1 MSSSP
6 RLGRKPMS
14 LRLKA
19 LSIVLLASLVLAT
32 IPIPV
37 ISFISSSLAAP
48 ADPVPSVAVNKY
60 FNSGSAADSVELL
73 VIQNNLDMRGMI
85 IKDFSA
91 SMGGDGGGKYQFAS
105 NALWSSVPAG
115 TLIVLRN
122 DTTAAD
128 VTVGGSDYNL
138 DVGMKNTT
146 YFSNLGGTFD
156 IAGAEMVMIK
166 ASGSVAAGVTG
177 NIHTL
182 AGGTATAQFNS
193 VAAPKLI
200 TSSQS
205 GTNQFVYANNSTQSI
220 NDFNGTDATGAA
232 TGLTFGAGNNANNTA
247 YINSL
252 RGAATPTPTATP
264 TVTPGAL
271 QFSSATYSVAE
282 NGGSISITVSRT
294 GGSDG
299 AVSANYASSNNSATS
314 GEDYTAASGILNFA
328 NGETSKTFSV
338 AILDDAEYEGDETVN
353 LALSAPAGGATL
365 GTPNTATLT
374 ITENEN
380 PPAVVPAGSVVIS
393 QIYGG
398 GGNNGAVYTNDFIEI
413 FNRSS
418 SPVNLAGWSVQYSS
432 SAGSSWSNRTN
443 LSGTL
448 APGQYYLIQEA
459 SGGSNGASLPAADI
473 DPATKINMSAT
484 SGKVALVSSTTALTG
499 ECPVGGP
506 TVMDFVG
513 YGDAATCKEG
523 PGPAPTLSASTAA
536 LRARNGCKDTDYNA
550 VNFTEVTPSA
560 RNSSSPLNVCP
571 AGDEAPEVF
580 TTTPTSGE
588 VNVNLDSNITIN
600 FDQVVN
606 VTGNWFQIS
615 CGTSGTHT
623 ATVTGG
629 PASFVLNPDTDFA
642 GSEQCTVTVYANA
655 ISDQDAQDPPDNMA
669 ANYVFSFRTFVPRDP
684 AEHMVMGN
692 PSGATTDTSVPNN
705 YLMMKNQYALS
716 YNNSR
721 GIPNWTS
728 WHLDTSWVTGVS
740 DRQNDFRSDDTLP
753 AGFTRVASGYNF
765 ATYGFD
771 RGHMV
776 PSADRTS
783 SEEDNSSTF
792 LMTNMVPQASGNN
805 QGPWAAMENYLRTL
819 LNNGGNELYILSGG
833 QGVGGTSSTG
843 NWDSIVDTGGN
854 SVTVP
859 KFTWKVVMVLPTGDG
874 DDAARVSNST
884 RTFAVI
890 MPNNDNIRPDD
901 WKKYLATVDQVEA
914 LTSYNFFSNVPE
926 DIQNVIEAKLDD
938 EYNTA
943 PVANGQSAT
952 TAEDTPK
959 QITLS
964 ASDFNVNNVLTF
976 SVVNGPQN
984 GTLSDIVDGKLT
996 YTPNGDYNGPDSF
1009 TFKVNDGGKDSN
1021 TATVTIGVTPVN
1033 DAPQL
1038 TGVPGSATIDELASY
1053 TFTAGGSDADGQ
1065 TLSFSLVGQP
1075 AGASIDATTGV
1086 FTWTPTEAQGGTGTL
1101 YSFTVRV
1108 TDGEATT
1115 DAVVSLS
1122 VNEVNQNPT
1131 LGAIASQTVTLGGT
1145 LTFKA
1150 MGSDADV
1157 PFQTLKYSLAGAP
1170 AGATINEDTGDFSW
1184 TPTASQVGAVYS
1196 FNIIVT
1202 DSMGGH
1208 AEQTVSVAVAYS
1220 WSGILSP
1227 VQDGGVYKAG
1237 RTLPLKFQLTGA
1249 SAGITNATATLW
1261 VAKISNGV
1269 AGTEVEAGSTSAA
1282 TTGNLFRYD
1291 PTAGQYIFNWSTAGY
1306 EPGTY
1311 QLRIDLGDGVLR
1323 TVTIGLK

>member
-1 MSSSP
+1 
-6 RLGRKPMS
+6 
-14 LRLKA
+14 
-19 LSIVLLASLVLAT
+19 
-32 IPIPV
+32 
-37 ISFISSSLAAP
+37 
-48 ADPVPSVAVNKY
+48 VAVNKY
-60 FNSGSAADSVELL
+60 FNSGSAADIVELL

-85 IKDFSA
+85 IKDFSS
-91 SMGGDGGGKYQFAS
+91 SMGSDGGGKYQFS
-105 NALWSSVPAG
+105 TNALWSSVPAG

-122 DTTAAD
+122 DTTAGD

-146 YFSNLGGTFD
+146 YFSSLAGTFD

-166 ASGSVAAGVTG
+166 AAGSGAAGVTG

-205 GTNQFVYANNSTQSI
+205 GTNQFVYVNNSTQSI
-220 NDFNGTDATGAA
+220 ADFNGTDATGAA
-232 TGLTFGAGNNANNTA
+232 TGLTFGVGNNANNTA

-252 RGAATPTPTATP
+252 RSTPPPTPTPTP
-264 TVTPGAL
+264 TVNPGAL
-271 QFSSATYSVAE
+271 RFSSATYSVAE

-299 AVSANYASSNNSATS
+299 AVSINYATSNNSATS
-314 GEDYTAASGILNFA
+314 GEDYTAASGTLSFA
-328 NGETSKTFSV
+328 NGETSKSFSV
-338 AILDDAEYEGDETVN
+338 AILDDAEFEGDETVN
-353 LALSAPAGGATL
+353 LALSSPAGGATL

-398 GGNNGAVYTNDFIEI
+398 GGNSGATLKYDFIEI

-418 SPVNLAGWSVQYSS
+418 NTVSLAGWSVQYT
-432 SAGSSWSNRTN
+432 SAAGPSGGGNWSGKTN
-443 LSGTL
+443 LSGSI
-448 APGQYYLIQEA
+448 APGQYILIQEA
-459 SGGSNGASLPAADI
+459 TNNVSNGADLPVTPDI
-473 DPATKINMSAT
+473 PNGTINMSAT
-484 SGKVALVSSTTALTG
+484 SGKVALVRSTTALTG

-506 TVMDFVG
+506 TVIDFVG
-513 YGDAATCKEG
+513 YGDAATCMEG
-523 PGPAPTLSASTAA
+523 PGPAPQLSATSAA

-550 VNFTEVTPSA
+550 VNFTEVSPA
-560 RNSSSPLNVCP
+560 PRNSSSPLNVCP

-580 TTTPTSGE
+580 STTPTNGE
-588 VNVNLDSNITIN
+588 FNVNLDSNITIS
-600 FDQVVN
+600 FDQLVN

-615 CGTSGTHT
+615 CGTSGIHT

-629 PASFVLNPDTDFA
+629 PAAFTLNPNTDFA
-642 GSEQCTVTVYANA
+642 GSEQCTLTVFAANVT
-655 ISDQDAQDPPDNMA
+655 DQDAQDPPDNMA
-669 ANYVFSFRTFVPRDP
+669 ANYVFNFRTFVPRDP

-692 PSGATTDTSVPNN
+692 PTGATTDTSVPDNS
-705 YLMMKNQYALS
+705 LMMKNQYALS

-721 GIPNWTS
+721 AIPNWTS

-740 DRQNDFRSDDTLP
+740 DRQNDFRSDTTLP

-783 SEEDNSSTF
+783 SVEDNSATF
-792 LMTNMVPQASGNN
+792 LMTNMIPQASGNN
-805 QGPWAAMENYLRTL
+805 QGPWANLENHLRTL
-819 LNNGGNELYILSGG
+819 LNNGANELYIVSGG
-833 QGVGGTSSTG
+833 QGVGGTSSEG
-843 NWDSIVDTGGN
+843 NFDSILDTAN
-854 SVTVP
+854 QSVTVP
-859 KFTWKVVMVLPTGDG
+859 KYTWKVIMVLPSGDT
-874 DDAARVSNST
+874 DDVARVNAST

-914 LTSYNFFSNVPE
+914 LTGQNYFSNVPE
-926 DIQNVIEAKLDD
+926 DIQAIIEARLDD

-943 PVANGQSAT
+943 PVANGQTVVT
-952 TAEDTPK
+952 TEDTAK

-964 ASDFNVNNVLTF
+964 ASDFNVNNVLSY
-976 SVVNGPQN
+976 SVVDGPQH
-984 GTLSDIVDGKLT
+984 GSLSGSGSTLT

-1021 TATVTIGVTPVN
+1021 TATVTINVTPVN
-1033 DAPQL
+1033 DAPVL
-1038 TGVPGSATIDELASY
+1038 TGVPASATIDELVAY
-1053 TFTAGGSDADGQ
+1053 TFTAAASDVDGQ
-1065 TLSFSLVGQP
+1065 TPSFSLVGQP
-1075 AGASIDATTGV
+1075 AGASIDSSTGV
-1086 FTWTPTEAQGGTGTL
+1086 FTWTPTEEQGGTGAL
-1101 YSFTVRV
+1101 YSFTVRA
-1108 TDGEATT
+1108 TDGETTT
-1115 DAVVSLS
+1115 DAVITLT

-1131 LGAIASQTVTLGGT
+1131 LAAIGNKTVILGNT
-1145 LTFKA
+1145 LTFTA
-1150 MGSDADV
+1150 AGADADV
-1157 PFQTLKYSLAGAP
+1157 PTQTLKYSLIGAP
-1170 AGATINEDTGDFSW
+1170 AGATINEDTGAFSW
-1184 TPTASQVGAVYS
+1184 TPTAAQVGAVYS
-1196 FNIIVT
+1196 FNVSVT
-1202 DSMGGH
+1202 DSLGGH
-1208 AEQTVSVAVAYS
+1208 TEQPVSVGVGYS
-1220 WSGILSP
+1220 WSGVLPP
-1227 VQDGGVYKAG
+1227 VQDGGVYKLG

-1249 SAGITNATATLW
+1249 SAGLTNAVATLW
-1261 VAKISNGV
+1261 VAKISDGV

-1282 TTGNLFRYD
+1282 TSGNLFRYD
-1291 PTAGQYIFNWSTAGY
+1291 ASAGQYIFNWNTSGLG
-1306 EPGTY
+1306 PGTY

-1323 TVTIGLK
+1323 TVTVGLR